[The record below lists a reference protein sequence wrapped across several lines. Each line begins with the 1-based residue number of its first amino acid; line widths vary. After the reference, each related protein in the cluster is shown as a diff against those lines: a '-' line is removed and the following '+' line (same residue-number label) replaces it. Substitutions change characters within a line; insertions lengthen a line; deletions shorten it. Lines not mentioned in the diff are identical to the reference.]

1 MAGTRA
7 LRWGGAARSV
17 LDARSAPAILDARSA
32 RTGRVHSVFV
42 RSFYVETEAGIACL
56 GTPALHDGPRNL
68 IFVEP
73 SGHALA
79 ALCAGDAVQ
88 RAGTVLHVGAALA
101 IELAGAID
109 WNPGPPPAFDA
120 ARIRSALDRLARL
133 RLPDLGLAPL
143 IAGPAHAWSDSALC
157 ARPDSAICTRSNSA
171 LCARARPMLAA
182 LDCWATSGATTP
194 LDVALGLIGLGPGL
208 TPAGDDALG
217 GAMIAARQFGF
228 GDIADRLA
236 AAVLPLARRATNT
249 ISLAHLDSAA
259 LGEGAEA
266 LHQTLHS
273 LAEDDGRAL
282 DGALER
288 LGTIGHSSGWDA
300 LAGTAAMLAGL
311 ARRDDP
317 RGG

>member
-17 LDARSAPAILDARSA
+17 LDARSA

-42 RSFYVETEAGIACL
+42 RSFYVETEAGLACL

-101 IELAGAID
+101 IELADAID
-109 WNPGPPPAFDA
+109 WNPGPPSAFDA

-143 IAGPAHAWSDSALC
+143 IAWPAHAW
-157 ARPDSAICTRSNSA
+157 PDSA